1 MSGGVSRSNVAVTD
15 TFDTWRLRT
24 NEINNSLNLG
34 TAANTANTI
43 MWRDD
48 AGTAN
53 VNVLNANTA
62 NVTHTD
68 GTTSALTVTSAVAA
82 ASDGT
87 KAAILTTGGIY
98 GTLSSK
104 FAADLTIG
112 TTLSVEG
119 NTQLGNAT
127 SDTITFAGGVATS
140 TDLLPIANNSSDIGS
155 TAKQFQHIYAEQE
168 TITAAQDISA
178 NVFSVISSNNTSN
191 TVVIKND
198 TPTSGTL
205 LQISSSATD
214 TTARNLASITQSG
227 DAGASGTAGVVALKI
242 ATTSGRGIFID
253 SDDADGEEAFQ
264 IDSEHATTNAITIDT
279 ATTTATGAHFN
290 FPSLTTG
297 SGIDITAASSALST
311 AGAVMEINQSHALSS
326 AANVATFSVITA
338 GNGAYGVKVNSTHA
352 TSNASLRIDSSTT
365 TKNIVEVVGNALSS
379 GDGMQISSSA
389 AHTGQLIS
397 LSTTNTADSARG
409 EALKIQYNTA
419 NTTAKAVTVAN
430 SSADIFTVEQS
441 GDVAVGRDLSI
452 GGNLSVQG
460 TTTQINTTTTLAR
473 DSSIVLGAQ
482 SNVVTG
488 ATYTAASPAVVTST
502 AHGLTNGQVIFVVAS
517 SGTSSGTVAVPSEQ
531 LFTVANK
538 TTNTFE
544 METIDGNLELEA
556 GTVTGDATGYLI
568 LDGTDGTSAN
578 AGDNILMSAGVDA
591 TGDSNRTFSWVGPQT
606 DAAVDDAGLVV
617 PGSSAKHYVKWDD
630 TDNYWKL
637 NDSVMVQSS
646 GQFVFPKGT
655 TADKPGS
662 SATATLAAATQGA
675 MRFNTTLAKF
685 EGVSTGTTYEN
696 MSTEAF
702 SVAVSIAL
710 G

>member
-24 NEINNSLNLG
+24 NEINDSLNQG

-98 GTLSSK
+98 GTLDSK

-112 TTLSVEG
+112 TDLSVEG
-119 NTQLGNAT
+119 NTTLGNAV
-127 SDTITFAGGVATS
+127 SDTITFTGRIATS
-140 TDLLPIANNSSDIGS
+140 TDLLPIANNSSDLGNSSFQFAETHFQKQTMVGS
-155 TAKQFQHIYAEQE
+155 GTDSSNVLG
-168 TITAAQDISA
+168 ITASA
-178 NVFSVISSNNTSN
+178 ATNTAVSMVNNSL
-191 TVVIKND
+191 
-198 TPTSGTL
+198 TSGSIL
-205 LQISSSATD
+205 AISSSATD
-214 TTARNLASITQSG
+214 TTARNLATITQSG
-227 DAGASGTAGVVALKI
+227 DVTTSGDTTGLKL
-242 ATTSGRGIFID
+242 AMTSGRGIFID
-253 SDDADGEEAFQ
+253 SNDADGEEAFE
-264 IDSEHATTNAITIDT
+264 IDSETATTNTMAINA
-279 ATTTATGAHFN
+279 ATTTATGAFFT
-290 FPSLTTG
+290 FPALTTG
-297 SGIDITAASSALST
+297 SGVEISSASSGMST
-311 AGAVMEINQSHALSS
+311 AGALLELNQSHALSS

-365 TKNIVEVVGNALSS
+365 TKNIIEVVGNALSS
-379 GDGMQISSSA
+379 GDAMQISSSA

-397 LSTTNTADSARG
+397 LSTTNTTDSARG

-419 NTTAKAVTVAN
+419 NTTAKAMTVAN

-502 AHGLTNGQVIFVVAS
+502 AHNLTNGQVIFVVAS
-517 SGTSSGTVAVPSEQ
+517 SGTSSGTVGVPSET

-544 METIDGNLELEA
+544 IETIDGNLELEA
-556 GTVTGDATGYLI
+556 GTVTGDATGYLV
-568 LDGTDGTSAN
+568 LDGTDGTAAN
-578 AGDNILMSAGVDA
+578 AGDNILMSEGVDA

-662 SATATLAAATQGA
+662 SATSTLAAATVGA

-685 EGVSTGTTYEN
+685 EGVTTGTTYEN

>member
-119 NTQLGNAT
+119 STTLGNAT
-127 SDTITFAGGVATS
+127 SDTITFTGGVATS

-279 ATTTATGAHFN
+279 ATTTATAAHFN

-297 SGIDITAASSALST
+297 SGIDITSASSTLST

-326 AANVATFSVITA
+326 AANVATFSVVTA

-365 TKNIVEVVGNALSS
+365 TKNIVEVVGNSLSS

-397 LSTTNTADSARG
+397 LSTTNTGDTARG

-488 ATYTAASPAVVTST
+488 ATYTAASPAVATST

-517 SGTSSGTVAVPSEQ
+517 SGTSSSTVAVPSEQ

-556 GTVTGDATGYLI
+556 GTVTGDATGYLL
-568 LDGTDGTSAN
+568 LDCTDGSTAD
-578 AGDNILMSAGVDA
+578 AGDNISMSAGVDA

-662 SATATLAAATQGA
+662 SASATLAAATQGA
-675 MRFNTTLAKF
+675 MRFNTSLAKF
-685 EGVSTGTTYEN
+685 EGVTTGTTFEN

>member
-1 MSGGVSRSNVAVTD
+1 MAFTGVNRANVAVTD
-15 TFDTWRLRT
+15 TFDTWRIRT
-24 NEINNSLNLG
+24 NEINTSLNQA
-34 TAANTANTI
+34 TASATADKLV
-43 MWRDD
+43 WRDD
-48 AGTAN
+48 VGSAN
-53 VNVLNANTA
+53 LNILNANTTIL
-62 NVTHTD
+62 THTGSSDSAFSVVSGVEAQTD
-68 GTTSALTVTSAVAA
+68 GTY
-82 ASDGT
+82 ASI
-87 KAAILTTGGIY
+87 KTTGGIY
-98 GTLSSK
+98 ATLYSK
-104 FAADLTIG
+104 FAANLDIAG
-112 TTLSVEG
+112 ALSAEG
-119 NTQLGNAT
+119 NVALVNQTT
-127 SDTITFAGGVATS
+127 DTLTFTGRVATG
-140 TDLLPIANNSSDIGS
+140 TDLLPIANNSSDLGS
-155 TAKQFQHIYAEQE
+155 TALQFANVHSQKHTMVGSGTEGGN
-168 TITAAQDISA
+168 TLGITASA
-178 NVFSVISSNNTSN
+178 ASNVAVGVINNSLT
-191 TVVIKND
+191 T
-198 TPTSGTL
+198 GGL
-205 LQISSSATD
+205 LSISSSSTATN
-214 TTARNLASITQSG
+214 ARNLALITQSG
-227 DAGASGTAGVVALKI
+227 DVTTGGDTTGLKL
-242 ATTSGRGIFID
+242 AMTSGRGIFID
-253 SDDADGEEAFQ
+253 SNDADGDPAFE
-264 IDSEHATTNAITIDT
+264 IDSETATTNTVSIDA

-290 FPSLTTG
+290 FGALTTG
-297 SGIDITAASSALST
+297 SGVEISSASASMST
-311 AGAVMEINQSHALSS
+311 AGALLELNQSHALSS
-326 AANVATFSVITA
+326 AANVATFSVVTA

-365 TKNIVEVVGNALSS
+365 TKNIIEVVGNALTS
-379 GDGMQISSSA
+379 GDGMQINSSA

-409 EALKIQYNTA
+409 EAIKIQYNTA

-517 SGTSSGTVAVPSEQ
+517 SGTSSGTVGVPSEE

-568 LDGTDGTSAN
+568 LDGTDGTAAN
-578 AGDNILMSAGVDA
+578 AGDNILMSEGVDA

-637 NDSVMVQSS
+637 NDSLMVQSS

-655 TADKPGS
+655 TADKPGA
-662 SATATLAAATQGA
+662 SATSTLAAATVGA
-675 MRFNTTLAKF
+675 IRFNTTLAKF

>member
-15 TFDTWRLRT
+15 TFDTWRLRS
-24 NEINNSLNLG
+24 NEINDSLNQG

-68 GTTSALTVTSAVAA
+68 GTTSALTVSSAVAA

-98 GTLSSK
+98 GTLDSK

-112 TTLSVEG
+112 TDLSVEG
-119 NTQLGNAT
+119 NSVLGNAVT
-127 SDTITFAGGVATS
+127 DTITFTGRVATGS
-140 TDLLPIANNSSDIGS
+140 DLLPIANNSSDLGS
-155 TAKQFQHIYAEQE
+155 SALQFANVHSQKHTMVGSGTEGGN
-168 TITAAQDISA
+168 TLGITASA
-178 NVFSVISSNNTSN
+178 ASNVAVGVINNSLT
-191 TVVIKND
+191 T
-198 TPTSGTL
+198 GGL
-205 LQISSSATD
+205 LSISSSATD
-214 TTARNLASITQSG
+214 TSARNLALITQSG
-227 DAGASGTAGVVALKI
+227 DVTTSGDTTGLKL
-242 ATTSGRGIFID
+242 AMTSGRGIFID
-253 SDDADGEEAFQ
+253 SNDADGDPAFE
-264 IDSEHATTNAITIDT
+264 IDSETATTNTVSIDA

-290 FPSLTTG
+290 FGALTTG
-297 SGIDITAASSALST
+297 SGVEISSASSGMST
-311 AGAVMEINQSHALSS
+311 AGALLELNQSHALSS

-365 TKNIVEVVGNALSS
+365 TKNIIEVVGNALSS

-517 SGTSSGTVAVPSEQ
+517 SGTSSGTVGVPSEQ

-568 LDGTDGTSAN
+568 LDGTDGTAAN
-578 AGDNILMSAGVDA
+578 AGDNILMSEGVDA

-606 DAAVDDAGLVV
+606 DSAVDDAGLVV

-662 SATATLAAATQGA
+662 SATSTLAAATVGA

-685 EGVSTGTTYEN
+685 EGVTTGTTYEN

>member
-24 NEINNSLNLG
+24 NEINDSLNQG

-98 GTLSSK
+98 GTLDSK

-112 TTLSVEG
+112 TDLSVEG
-119 NTQLGNAT
+119 NSVLGNAVT
-127 SDTITFAGGVATS
+127 DTITFTGRIATG
-140 TDLLPIANNSSDIGS
+140 TDLLPIANNSSDLGS
-155 TAKQFQHIYAEQE
+155 SALQYAETHFQKQ
-168 TITAAQDISA
+168 TMVGSGTDSSNVLGITASA
-178 NVFSVISSNNTSN
+178 ATNTAVSMVNNSL
-191 TVVIKND
+191 
-198 TPTSGTL
+198 TSGSVL
-205 LQISSSATD
+205 AISSSATD
-214 TTARNLASITQSG
+214 TTARNLATITQSG
-227 DAGASGTAGVVALKI
+227 DVTTSGDTTALKI

-253 SDDADGEEAFQ
+253 SDDTDGEEAFQ
-264 IDSEHATTNAITIDT
+264 IDSEQQTTNAVTIDA

-290 FPSLTTG
+290 FAGLTTG
-297 SGIDITAASSALST
+297 SGVEISSASASMST
-311 AGAVMEINQSHALSS
+311 AGALLELNQSHALSS

-365 TKNIVEVVGNALSS
+365 TKNIIEVVGNALSS
-379 GDGMQISSSA
+379 GDAMQISSSA

-502 AHGLTNGQVIFVVAS
+502 AHNLTNGQVIFVVAS
-517 SGTSSGTVAVPSEQ
+517 SGTSSGTVGVPSET

-544 METIDGNLELEA
+544 IETIDGNLELEA
-556 GTVTGDATGYLI
+556 GTVTGDATGYLV
-568 LDGTDGTSAN
+568 LDGTDGTAAN
-578 AGDNILMSAGVDA
+578 AGDNILMSEGVDA

-662 SATATLAAATQGA
+662 SATSTLAAATVGA
-675 MRFNTTLAKF
+675 MRFNTTLSKF
-685 EGVSTGTTYEN
+685 EGVTTGTTYEN

>member
-24 NEINNSLNLG
+24 NEINNSLNLA

-119 NTQLGNAT
+119 STTLGNAT
-127 SDTITFAGGVATS
+127 SDTITFTGGVATS

-155 TAKQFQHIYAEQE
+155 TAKQFQHIFAEQE

-214 TTARNLASITQSG
+214 TTARSLATITQSG
-227 DAGASGTAGVVALKI
+227 DVTTSGDTTGLKL
-242 ATTSGRGIFID
+242 AMTSGRGIFID
-253 SDDADGEEAFQ
+253 SDDADGDPAFQ
-264 IDSEHATTNAITIDT
+264 IDSEHATTNAVTIDT
-279 ATTTATGAHFN
+279 ATTTATAAHFN

-297 SGIDITAASSALST
+297 SGIDITSASSTLST

-326 AANVATFSVITA
+326 AANVATFSVVTA

-365 TKNIVEVVGNALSS
+365 TKNIVEVVGNSLSS

-397 LSTTNTADSARG
+397 LSTTNTGDTARG

-488 ATYTAASPAVVTST
+488 ATYTAASPAVATST

-517 SGTSSGTVAVPSEQ
+517 SGTSSSTVAVPSEQ

-556 GTVTGDATGYLI
+556 GTVTGDATGYLL
-568 LDGTDGTSAN
+568 LDCTDGSTAD
-578 AGDNILMSAGVDA
+578 AGDNISMSAGVDA

-662 SATATLAAATQGA
+662 SASATLAAATQGA
-675 MRFNTTLAKF
+675 MRFNTSLAKF
-685 EGVSTGTTYEN
+685 EGVTTGTTFEN

>member
-119 NTQLGNAT
+119 NVTLGNAT
-127 SDTITFAGGVATS
+127 SDTITFTGGVATS

-214 TTARNLASITQSG
+214 TTARSLATITQSG
-227 DAGASGTAGVVALKI
+227 DVTTSGDTTGLKL
-242 ATTSGRGIFID
+242 AMTSGRGIFID
-253 SDDADGEEAFQ
+253 SNDADGDPAFE
-264 IDSEHATTNAITIDT
+264 IDSETATTNTVTIDA

-290 FPSLTTG
+290 FGALTTG
-297 SGIDITAASSALST
+297 SGVEISSASASMST
-311 AGAVMEINQSHALSS
+311 AGALLELNQSHALSS
-326 AANVATFSVITA
+326 AANVATFSVVTA

-655 TADKPGS
+655 TADKPGA
-662 SATATLAAATQGA
+662 SATSTLAAATVGA